1 MKQFIIGENEAGQ
14 RLDKYL
20 KKLLPEAPGSFLY
33 KMLRKKNITLNGRKA
48 SGDEKTGAGD
58 EVKLF
63 LSDETFEKF
72 AGSGRGLSSDKSF
85 AGPSPAVIFEDHHV
99 LIMDKPAGILS
110 QPDASGAPSM
120 VEYVTDYLL
129 KSGELTEEDL
139 RTFRPSVVNRLDRNT
154 SGLIAA
160 GKTLAG
166 LQELSEAFKSRTI
179 DKYYTCIVAGC
190 IKNEKKL
197 KGYLHK
203 DHKSNIVSVR
213 QFSEEGDLPIETE
226 YRPVKSSPDFTLLK
240 VKLVTGRTHQIR
252 AHLASE
258 GHPIIGD
265 PKYGSRELNRE
276 AEKRFG
282 VRYQLLHCSEMYFGK
297 RTGALEG
304 LSERVITSPL
314 PEVYRKV
321 TESGG
326 MQDKKAARKEQ
337 KDRIHEKDGH
347 GDGKNEQ

>member
-1 MKQFIIGENEAGQ
+1 MKQFNIGENEAGQ

-63 LSDETFEKF
+63 LSDETFDKF
-72 AGSGRGLSSDKSF
+72 AGSGRSSSAASGLL
-85 AGPSPAVIFEDHHV
+85 GPSPAVIYEDHHV

-120 VEYVTDYLL
+120 VEYVTEYLL
-129 KSGELTEEDL
+129 QTGELTEEDL

-154 SGLIAA
+154 TGLIAA

-166 LQELSEAFKSRTI
+166 LQELSGAFKSRTV
-179 DKYYTCIVAGC
+179 DKYYLCIAAGC
-190 IKNEKKL
+190 IKNEKNL

-213 QFSEEGDLPIETE
+213 QFPEEGDMPIETQ
-226 YRPVKSSPDFTLLK
+226 YWPVKNSPEFTLLK

-258 GHPIIGD
+258 GHPIVGD
-265 PKYGSRELNRE
+265 PKYGSREQNRE
-276 AEKRFG
+276 AQKRFG
-282 VRYQLLHCSEMYFGK
+282 VRYQLLHCSEMNFGK

-304 LSERVITSPL
+304 ISEKVIASPL
-314 PEVYRKV
+314 PEIYRIV
-321 TESGG
+321 MESGRT
-326 MQDKKAARKEQ
+326 QD
-337 KDRIHEKDGH
+337 
-347 GDGKNEQ
+347 

>member
-1 MKQFIIGENEAGQ
+1 MKQFTIGENEAGQ

-33 KMLRKKNITLNGRKA
+33 KMLRKKNITLNGQKA
-48 SGDEKTGAGD
+48 SGDEKAGAGD

-72 AGSGRGLSSDKSF
+72 AGSGASSAKGFS
-85 AGPSPAVIFEDHHV
+85 GPSPAVIYEDHHV
-99 LIMDKPAGILS
+99 MIMDKPAGILS

-120 VEYVTDYLL
+120 VEYVTDRLL
-129 KSGELTEEDL
+129 QTGELTEEDL

-166 LQELSEAFKSRTI
+166 LQELSAAFKNRTL
-179 DKYYTCIVAGC
+179 DKYYMCIVAGC
-190 IKNEKKL
+190 IKNEKNL

-203 DHKSNIVSVR
+203 DSKSNIVSVR
-213 QFSEEGDLPIETE
+213 QLPEEGDLPIETE
-226 YRPVKSSPDFTLLK
+226 YWPVENSPDFTLLK

-258 GHPIIGD
+258 GHPIVGD
-265 PKYGSRELNRE
+265 PKYGSREQNLE
-276 AEKRFG
+276 AGKRFG

-297 RTGALEG
+297 TTGALRG
-304 LSERVITSPL
+304 LSDKVITAPL
-314 PEVYRKV
+314 PEVYRNVMGKRRNA
-321 TESGG
+321 G
-326 MQDKKAARKEQ
+326 Q
-337 KDRIHEKDGH
+337 KSSTKGAEGKDT
-347 GDGKNEQ
+347 